1 MDMAAM
7 TNGEL
12 AADLE
17 LAIRA
22 VRAAGAVAMRG
33 FGRAHEVVEKA
44 PNQPVTEAD
53 LEADRVLRETLLGA
67 RPGDGWLSEET
78 ADHPDR
84 LQRRRVW
91 IVDPIDGTR
100 SYIAGRPEF
109 AVSVGL
115 AEDGVAVVGV
125 VYNPAAEELYWAV
138 RGGGAWLE
146 AGGAPSR
153 RLSVT
158 PRERDGMA
166 VLLASRSEIAA
177 GEFDPFHGGWRIEP
191 VGSTAYKMARIAA
204 GAGDVFLS
212 RGPKSEWDVC
222 AGGLLIEEA
231 GGRASDLHGRSLR
244 YNRPDPYVE
253 GVLATNAHL
262 HATMLEAVERMPP
275 VRRERARD
283 PLHPGF
289 RAG

>member
-1 MDMAAM
+1 MVRDI
-7 TNGEL
+7 EL

-22 VRAAGAVAMRG
+22 ARAAGAVAMRS
-33 FGRAHEVVEKA
+33 FGGAHDVVEKA
-44 PNQPVTEAD
+44 PGQPVTQAD
-53 LEADRVLRETLLGA
+53 LEADRVLRETLLGE

-78 ADHPDR
+78 VDNPDR
-84 LQRRRVW
+84 LRRRRVW

-109 AVSVGL
+109 AVSVAL
-115 AEDGVAVVGV
+115 AVEGVAVVGV
-125 VYNPAAEELYWAV
+125 VYNPAADELYWAV
-138 RGGGAWLE
+138 QGGGAWLE

-158 PRERDGMA
+158 PRDRTGAA

-177 GEFDPFHGGWRIEP
+177 GAFDPFHGGWRIEP

-231 GGRASDLHGRSLR
+231 GGRATDLRGRSLR
-244 YNRPDPYVE
+244 YNRPDPYVH
-253 GVLATNAHL
+253 GIIATNAHL
-262 HATMLEAVERMPP
+262 HATMLDAVEQMPP
-275 VRRERARD
+275 IQRERTRD

-289 RAG
+289 GE